1 MNIQPVSYM
10 QTDSRW
16 KNTRY
21 KCSGGTMSI
30 GGGGCGPTSAAM
42 LIETLTGKTCL
53 PTTTM
58 KWACDKG
65 YVYANQGTA
74 YAYFKPQFAAYGISC
89 DQIPTTCLDAKSPTR
104 KIVTEMLQDGYYFI
118 ALMKKGLWTSGG
130 HYVVVWWA
138 DDKIRIN
145 DPASTKTERLN
156 GDPDL
161 FFAQAKYFWA
171 VDAREYNKKG
181 ANNMKYY
188 VKNNV
193 NIVEVPVSQ
202 FKITMVNGLKKSLGK
217 TNYCNANFFANYDED
232 KGKTKFTLPIGHIVC
247 DYEINPSKDASSKWC
262 DHYCHERGT
271 FNNSKFTFDS
281 STFSYMNKFCGKPLT
296 TLQVSNGKAII
307 SDITRVPAGLDYAVT
322 GIPIMK
328 NGADV
333 KWLTYVKPQGW
344 DGSELYATSH
354 IFIGL
359 KTVPADTIYV
369 MGWTSKTS
377 NMIYSAEAYKVFKAL
392 GFRDVIK
399 LDGGGSY
406 YLNANGTTK
415 ATSENRRIN
424 AIIEFGSAAAGLS
437 CPYIEPT
444 VTLKKGV
451 KNTNGVKWL
460 QWWLNQKGYSCTI
473 DGSFGPATD
482 TLVRKYQ
489 KEHKLVVDGSVG
501 PATRKSLKG

>member
-65 YVYANQGTA
+65 YVFANQGTA

-89 DQIPTTCLDAKSPTR
+89 NQIPTTCLDAKSPTR

-130 HYVVVWWA
+130 HYVVAWWA

-188 VKNNV
+188 VQNNV

-202 FKITMVNGLKKSLGK
+202 FKITMVNKPKKNTGK
-217 TNYCNANFFANYDED
+217 TNFANANFFAYDPSR
-232 KGKTKFTLPIGHIVC
+232 GFTFPVGHLVC
-247 DYEINPSKDASSKWC
+247 DYEVNPATSTSDKWC
-262 DHYCHERGT
+262 DTKCKEHGS
-271 FNNSKFTFDS
+271 FKGNKFTFDS
-281 STFSYMNKFCGKPLT
+281 STYEGSTQFMGKSLT
-296 TLQVSNGKAII
+296 TLQIKNGKASI
-307 SDITRVPAGLDYAVT
+307 SDILSVPSGLDYAIT

-344 DGSELYATSH
+344 TGGELYATSH
-354 IFIGL
+354 IFVGL
-359 KTVPADTIYV
+359 KQEKADTVYV
-369 MGWTSKTS
+369 MGWTSKTG
-377 NMIYSAEAYKVFKAL
+377 NLIYSAEAYKVFKAL

-415 ATSENRRIN
+415 ATSGNRRIN
-424 AIIEFGSAAAGLS
+424 AIIEFGPAAAGLS

-444 VTLKKGV
+444 VTLKKDV

-482 TLVRKYQ
+482 TLVRRYQ